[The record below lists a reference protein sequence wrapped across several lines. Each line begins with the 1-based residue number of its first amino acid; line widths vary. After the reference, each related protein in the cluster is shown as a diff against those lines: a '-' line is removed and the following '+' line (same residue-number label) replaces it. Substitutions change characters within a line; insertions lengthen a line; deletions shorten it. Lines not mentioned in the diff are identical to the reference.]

1 MPRLCWFLLV
11 SLLTL
16 STAGHAQDTAISMGN
31 GASNWII
38 TDDAVRSGATLSF
51 PEVQIDGAGWLV
63 LHPFENGRP
72 NGNVVAGYAA
82 LDGGTSR
89 NVEVTLDAEPATG
102 DMFIVMLHSDANGNG
117 EFDFVFVNER
127 EVVDKAV
134 FEGNTMIGHAY
145 AVP

>member
-1 MPRLCWFLLV
+1 MDSIRIATFKLCAIGK
-11 SLLTL
+11 S
-16 STAGHAQDTAISMGN
+16 DTE
-31 GASNWII
+31 WEVHI
-38 TDDAVRSGATLSF
+38 TDNAVRSGATLSF

-82 LDGGTSR
+82 VDDGTSR

>member
-1 MPRLCWFLLV
+1 MPRVRWILLT
-11 SLLTL
+11 SLLTI
-16 STAGHAQDTAISMGN
+16 SVAGHAQDAAISMGN
-31 GASNWII
+31 GSKNWII
-38 TDDAVRSGATLSF
+38 TDNAVRSGATLSF

-82 LDGGTSR
+82 VDDGTSR